1 MSAGAWIRW
10 ALISTSIIGGG
21 VLMMRATVPT
31 EEEFYNKL
39 SPELKREM
47 DKIIRQ
53 REGSQTMKERLDAA
67 GQKDEIVWG
76 DSLGSTSSTQKS
88 NASGFGQ
95 GGFGGT
101 RRNF

>member
-10 ALISTSIIGGG
+10 VTISVASIGGG
-21 VLMMRATVPT
+21 IALMRATVPT

-39 SPELKREM
+39 SPELKKEM

-53 REGSQTMKERLDAA
+53 REGSQTMKERLQEA
-67 GQKDEIVWG
+67 GEKDEIVWG
-76 DSLGSTSSTQKS
+76 DSLNKRPTSGGGG
-88 NASGFGQ
+88 GFGP

-101 RRNF
+101 RRV

>member
-10 ALISTSIIGGG
+10 VTISTAIIGGG
-21 VLMMRATVPT
+21 VAMMRATVPT

-47 DKIIRQ
+47 DRIIRQ
-53 REGSQTMKERLDAA
+53 REGSQTMKERLQDA
-67 GQKDEIVWG
+67 GDKDEVVWG
-76 DSLGSTSSTQKS
+76 DQINSRQGG
-88 NASGFGQ
+88 AYGP

-101 RRNF
+101 RRV

>member
-10 ALISTSIIGGG
+10 VTISVASIGGG
-21 VLMMRATVPT
+21 IALMRATVPT

-39 SPELKREM
+39 SPELKKEM

-53 REGSQTMKERLDAA
+53 REGSQTMKERLQEA
-67 GQKDEIVWG
+67 GENDEVVWG
-76 DSLGSTSSTQKS
+76 ESLNKRPPSG
-88 NASGFGQ
+88 GFGP

-101 RRNF
+101 RRV

>member
-10 ALISTSIIGGG
+10 ITVSSAIIGGG
-21 VLMMRATVPT
+21 VLMMRATVPS

-39 SPELKREM
+39 SPELKKEM
-47 DKIIRQ
+47 DKIMRQ

-67 GQKDEIVWG
+67 GEKNEIVWG
-76 DSLGSTSSTQKS
+76 DSLGTTSSKPNS
-88 NASGFGQ
+88 PAFGP

-101 RRNF
+101 KRV